1 MYNQKRS
8 HYFAILFKPDFV
20 DVSVVTDGKNLAQL
34 LCKDKMITCVDLS
47 FTLEESYRGNL
58 RREGGVNDTSNDARG

>member
-20 DVSVVTDGKNLAQL
+20 DVSVVTDGKNLAQF
-34 LCKDKMITCVDLS
+34 LCKDKMIPSVDLS
-47 FTLEESYRGNL
+47 FTLDASYRGNL
-58 RREGGVNDTSNDARG
+58 RGGRGVNYTSKDARG